1 MSETINWLELLKA
14 ELWSFFLFDPKSPFI
29 FTADKFWIFLFF
41 VLLVDAFVYKQKA
54 IRHGFLFVV
63 SIFFYYKTT
72 DLYFIL
78 LLFTALWDFLI
89 GKIIHGLKNQT
100 KRKML
105 LVASILM
112 NLGILSYFKYAYF
125 FTDAFNQLFA
135 TNHETFNVIGHWSN
149 SFFGT
154 HFSIDK
160 IILPVGISFFTFQSI
175 SYTVEIYRGKLE
187 PLKRFTDFAFFVSF
201 FPQLVAGPIVR
212 STEFIPQLYQEYR
225 LSRHEFGI
233 AIFWILNGLIKK
245 LVLSD
250 FIAVNFLDR
259 VFAAPEAY
267 SGFENLAAIL
277 GYSLQV
283 YADFSGYT
291 DMAIGISLLFGFRLN
306 KNFNSP
312 YKAHDVSDF
321 WRRWHISLSGWLR
334 DYLYIPLGGNKQG
347 TIASYIIIS
356 AFILLFTLLSGSWIA
371 VVVAALVVLTIIV
384 ISALIASF
392 KKWLDTNINL
402 MITMLVGG
410 FWHGASWNFI
420 IWGGLN
426 GIGLVVSKLWTKV
439 SPWRDKS
446 RWYNRAI
453 GIALTFLF
461 ISFTRVWFRTG
472 SNNGWSE
479 MEEKHDISSEF
490 TSALK
495 MLEMIFMKMD
505 WTLAPNVI
513 TFYWK
518 VFVVIAIGMI
528 IHWLPE
534 NFKESYRNR
543 FSSLPIPVM
552 ALAALI
558 AVLFCYQLTTGELQP
573 FIYFQF

>member
-1 MSETINWLELLKA
+1 MSDAPNWLEIFQTS
-14 ELWSFFLFDPKSPFI
+14 LWNFFLFDPQSPFI
-29 FTADKFWIFLFF
+29 FTAEKFWIFLFF
-41 VLLVDAFVYKQKA
+41 VLLVDAFIYKQKA
-54 IRHGFLFVV
+54 LRHGFLCLV
-63 SIFFYYKTT
+63 SFFFYYKTT

-78 LLFTALWDFLI
+78 LLLTAVWDYII
-89 GKIIHGLKNQT
+89 GGVIFKLQNKFQ
-100 KRKML
+100 RKLL
-105 LVASILM
+105 LVGSILL

-125 FTDAFNQLFA
+125 FTDSFNQLFD
-135 TNHETFNVIGHWSN
+135 TNYQAFNVIAHWSN

-154 HFSIDK
+154 HFTFDK

-187 PLKRFTDFAFFVSF
+187 PVKRFTDFAFFVSF

-225 LSRHEFGI
+225 LSRSEFGI

-245 LVLSD
+245 MVLSD

-259 VFAAPEAY
+259 VFNSPE
-267 SGFENLAAIL
+267 SFTGFENLAAIF

-283 YADFSGYT
+283 YGDFSGYT

-347 TIASYIIIS
+347 TLGSYIIIS

-371 VVVAALVVLTIIV
+371 MVVAAIVLLLII
-384 ISALIASF
+384 ILSAFFPSV
-392 KKWLDTNINL
+392 KKGLDTNINL

-426 GIGLVVSKLWTKV
+426 GVGLVVSKWWSTI
-439 SPWRDKS
+439 SPWRNKS
-446 RWYNRAI
+446 LWYNRAL
-453 GIALTFLF
+453 GILLTFSF

-472 SNNGWSE
+472 STNNWSD
-479 MEEKHDISSEF
+479 MEEKHDIASEF

-495 MLEMIFMKMD
+495 MLEMIFTKMD
-505 WTLAPNVI
+505 WTLAPGVI
-513 TFYWK
+513 SFYWK
-518 VFVVIAIGMI
+518 VFLVIAIGMI

-534 NFKESYRNR
+534 DWKEKYRNA
-543 FSSLPIPVM
+543 FSALPIPIM
-552 ALAALI
+552 AIIVVI
-558 AVLFCYQLTTGELQP
+558 AVLFCYQMTTGELQP